1 MKTFNATPIAV
12 ALAAAFTTLSA
23 HAATDYSIAPN
34 SVNSQIQILLNQVA
48 AERNLPSLSVA
59 VSRHG
64 QSVYAGAVGWADIAG
79 GVPMRS
85 DLRSRIGSVSKAIVT
100 GPGGYRMLEQAGREP
115 KQAKVYGPNSLLGT
129 AYDADIN
136 EGASTQAPVVEVDI
150 SSTDKTYTWYQNG
163 TVSVGASNNLGQ
175 YEPPKPFKAPATWL
189 PIDIAGIAIA
199 KNDTVYTWVQDAR
212 KVSDD
217 TPTLRVYKGTP
228 TDLDSITNPL
238 NLSTFTGSTVSLPAG
253 YSALNIVGM
262 AIAKSNDHVYTWFN
276 DGRMAEGTSTDLDFY
291 SKGTLGF
298 TTANQ
303 AGGRVRNIRGIGIAS
318 NDRVYAWF
326 GNNTA
331 SSGWSRDL
339 DAYIAPYAVQMPNQ
353 PGMPDFKARYY
364 TMTAQHLLDHQS
376 GFTRSGDAKGAA
388 TMFGESE
395 ESVSYAQIHRHFL
408 RTRPMLGEPGAPSGY
423 SNHGLGMWTILVEGF
438 TGVRF
443 ADYMESWFIAPMGLS
458 GKIVPQGPTLDSE
471 DAVGYSGSNGQFS
484 PIAVEAST
492 TGLAAGGYRA
502 STQSLVK
509 AMEWLTSQYS
519 LACIDEMGW
528 ESNGN
533 VLSHNGALDGG
544 NALVTITRT
553 GFENSGSRDVGGF
566 RIALATT
573 RKTDGDDNDGDGA
586 ADGLGWMYELRD
598 DIADLLS
605 NYGPKTAPVQGPV
618 FGIGTG
624 SSSGGFKL
632 ACQSK

>member
-1 MKTFNATPIAV
+1 MNHFKATPIAV
-12 ALAAAFTTLSA
+12 ALAAACSTFAA
-23 HAATDYSIAPN
+23 HAATDYSIAPA
-34 SVNSQIQILLNQVA
+34 SVNNQIQLLLNQA
-48 AERNLPSLSVA
+48 ASARNLPGISIA
-59 VSRHG
+59 ASRHG
-64 QSVYAGAVGWADIAG
+64 QSVYAGAAGWADIAG

-100 GPGGYRMLEQAGREP
+100 GPGGYRMLEQAGIEP
-115 KQAKVYGPNSLLGT
+115 KQALVYGPSGLLGT
-129 AYDADIN
+129 AYDADIA
-136 EGASTQAPVVEVDI
+136 EGASTQAPIVEVDI
-150 SSTDKTYTWYQNG
+150 SATDKTITWYQNG

-175 YEPPKPFKAPATWL
+175 YEAPKPFKAPATWL

-217 TPTLRVYKGTP
+217 TPRLFVYKGTP
-228 TDLDSITNPL
+228 TDLDSITNPF
-238 NLSTFTGSTVSLPAG
+238 NLSTFSGTAVSLPAG

-291 SKGTLGF
+291 SKGTLAF

-339 DAYIAPYAVQMPNQ
+339 DAYIKPYAVQMPNQ
-353 PGMPDFKARYY
+353 PGMPDFGARYY
-364 TMTAQHLLDHQS
+364 TITAQHLLDHRAA
-376 GFTRSGDAKGAA
+376 FTRSGDGKAAA

-408 RTRPMLGEPGAPSGY
+408 RTRPMIGEPGKVSSY
-423 SNHGLGMWTILVEGF
+423 SNHGIGMWTLLVETF
-438 TGVRF
+438 TGLRF
-443 ADYMESWFIAPMGLS
+443 ADYMDGWLIGPMGLA
-458 GKIVPQGPTLDSE
+458 GKIVPQGPTLDSQ
-471 DAVGYSGSNGQFS
+471 DAVGYGRSNGQFT

-509 AMEWLTSQYS
+509 AMEWLTSRYS
-519 LACIDEMGW
+519 YTCINEMGW
-528 ESNGN
+528 GTEGA
-533 VLSHNGALDGG
+533 VLSHNGVISGG
-544 NALVTITRT
+544 NALATIVPA
-553 GFENSGSRDVGGF
+553 GFINGGGRDVGGF
-566 RIALATT
+566 RIALTINRDAS
-573 RKTDGDDNDGDGA
+573 GDDNDGDGNQ
-586 ADGLGWMYELRD
+586 DGIGWMYDLRD

-605 NYGPKTAPVQGPV
+605 TYGPKTPPVQGPV
-618 FGIGTG
+618 IG
-624 SSSGGFKL
+624 SGGFRL
-632 ACQSK
+632 ACQSQ

>member
-1 MKTFNATPIAV
+1 MKTLKATPIAV
-12 ALAAAFTTLSA
+12 ALAAACATLSA
-23 HAATDYSIAPN
+23 HAATDYSIAPA
-34 SVNSQIQILLNQVA
+34 SVNNQIQILLNQA
-48 AERNLPSLSVA
+48 AATRNLPGISIA

-64 QSVYAGAVGWADIAG
+64 ESVYAGAAGWADIAS

-115 KQAKVYGPNSLLGT
+115 KQALVYGPNGLLGT
-129 AYDADIN
+129 TYDADIN
-136 EGASTQAPVVEVDI
+136 EGASTQAPIVEVDI

-175 YEPPKPFKAPATWL
+175 YEAPQPFKAPATWL

-212 KVSDD
+212 KVSSG
-217 TPTLRVYKGTP
+217 TPEVRVYKGTP

-238 NLSTFTGSTVSLPAG
+238 NLSTANGSKVSLPAG

-276 DGRMAEGTSTDLDFY
+276 DGRMAEGTSTDLDYY
-291 SKGTLGF
+291 SNGTVSF

-303 AGGRVRNIRGIGIAS
+303 TGGKVRNIRGIGIAS

-364 TMTAQHLLDHQS
+364 TITAQHLLDHQAA
-376 GFTRSGDAKGAA
+376 FTRSGDADGAA
-388 TMFGESE
+388 AMFNTTTEL
-395 ESVSYAQIHRHFL
+395 VDYAQIHRHFL
-408 RTRPMLGEPGAPSGY
+408 RTRPMIGEPGKVSSY
-423 SNHGLGMWTILVEGF
+423 SNHGIGMWTVLVEGF
-438 TGVRF
+438 TGIRF
-443 ADYMESWFIAPMGLS
+443 ADYMEGWLISPMGLS
-458 GKIVPQGPTLDSE
+458 GKIVPQGPTLDSQ
-471 DAVGYSGSNGQFS
+471 DAAGYALSNGQMQ
-484 PIAVEAST
+484 PITVEASN

-502 STQSLVK
+502 STQSMVK
-509 AMEWLTSQYS
+509 AMEWLTGNYS
-519 LACIDEMGW
+519 YTCINEMGW
-528 ESNGN
+528 GTEGA
-533 VLSHNGALDGG
+533 VLSHNGAIDGG
-544 NALVTITRT
+544 NALATIVPA
-553 GFENSGSRDVGGF
+553 GFKNGGGRDVGGF
-566 RIALATT
+566 RIALSINRDAS
-573 RKTDGDDNDGDGA
+573 DDDNDGDGDQ
-586 ADGLGWMYELRD
+586 DGLGWMYELRD

-605 NYGPKTAPVQGPV
+605 TYGPKTAPVQGPV
-618 FGIGTG
+618 IGSG
-624 SSSGGFKL
+624 GGFKL